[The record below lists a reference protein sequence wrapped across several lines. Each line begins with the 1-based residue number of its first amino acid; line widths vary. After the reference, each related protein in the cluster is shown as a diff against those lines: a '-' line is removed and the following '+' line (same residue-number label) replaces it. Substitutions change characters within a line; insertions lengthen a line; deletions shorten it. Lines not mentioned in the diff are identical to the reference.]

1 MSMCVGCSERAA
13 VRLPRTYDRAFSAER
28 RMEFPSS
35 TTIARTIGKSHPSA
49 ATASVMKVSLRT
61 LYSTDSHDKLAW
73 ARLCDRSV
81 NFVKTL
87 Y

>member
-49 ATASVMKVSLRT
+49 APASVMKVSLRT
-61 LYSTDSHDKLAW
+61 LYSAAPTATTNWHGPGCVIAL
-73 ARLCDRSV
+73 
-81 NFVKTL
+81 
-87 Y
+87 